1 MTRPQDGRSGVEATY
16 GPLLT
21 PARPGG
27 SSGRPVQLWALLPRE
42 LATVFRP
49 VLADVAGEV
58 VREIQRTIPDY
69 ARPLDGAF
77 GKALKTGVQMAFIQF
92 VERIGNPE
100 APSEDRRAVF
110 LSLGVQEF
118 HQGRNVDVLQ
128 AAYRVGARVTWRRV
142 AEAGRRAGVPSAT
155 LCLLAEAI
163 FAYIDELSALSV
175 EGHAE
180 AREKA
185 AGALERRRHRLME
198 LLLTEPPSPP
208 EVVKHAAELA
218 RWQLPDLL
226 VAVALDQSADE
237 APAAAATALA
247 DFESTFPCLLLP
259 APQPEEREQFAED
272 LAGWRAAIGP
282 AVPPAF
288 AARSL
293 RAAREAL
300 RLVDSGALAD
310 EPVTWCVDHLS
321 RLWLLKEPFLAA
333 ELVRE
338 RLGPLAGLTGKQHS
352 RLAGTLLAWLETC
365 GNVREVAERLA
376 VHPQTV
382 RSRAQELEALFADGL
397 RDPERRFEMIL
408 ALRAAPS

>member
-1 MTRPQDGRSGVEATY
+1 MTRPQDARSGVEATY

-77 GKALKTGVQMAFIQF
+77 GKALKTGVQMAFLQF

-100 APSEDRRAVF
+100 APSEDRRSVF

-118 HQGRNVDVLQ
+118 QQGRNVDVLQ

-198 LLLTEPPSPP
+198 LLLAEPPSPP
-208 EVVKHAAELA
+208 DVIKHAADLA
-218 RWQLPDLL
+218 RWQLPELL
-226 VAVALDQSADE
+226 VAVALEQSPDE
-237 APAAAATALA
+237 TPAIASTALA
-247 DFESTFPCLLLP
+247 DFETTSPCLLLP
-259 APQPEEREQFAED
+259 APEPDDRERFAEE
-272 LAGWRAAIGP
+272 LAGRRAAVGP

-300 RLVDSGALAD
+300 RLVDSGALLD

-338 RLGPLAGLTGKQHS
+338 RLGPLTGLTGKQHS

-382 RSRAQELEALFADGL
+382 RSRAQELETLFADGL

>member
-1 MTRPQDGRSGVEATY
+1 VTRPQDARRGIEATY

-69 ARPLDGAF
+69 ARPLNGAF
-77 GKALKTGVQMAFIQF
+77 GKALKTGVQMAFLQF

-100 APSEDRRAVF
+100 APSEDRRSVF

-118 HQGRNVDVLQ
+118 QQGRNVDVLQ

-198 LLLTEPPSPP
+198 LLLAEPPSPP
-208 EVVKHAAELA
+208 EVINHAADLA
-218 RWQLPDLL
+218 RWRLPDRL
-226 VAVALDQSADE
+226 VAVALDQSPDE
-237 APAAAATALA
+237 PPAIASTALA
-247 DFESTFPCLLLP
+247 DFESTSPCLLLP
-259 APQPEEREQFAED
+259 APEPDDRERLAEE
-272 LAGWRAAIGP
+272 LAGRRAAIGP

-300 RLVDSGALAD
+300 RLVDSGALLD

-338 RLGPLAGLTGKQHS
+338 RLGPLTGLTGKQHS

-382 RSRAQELEALFADGL
+382 RSRAQELEALFSDGL

>member
-27 SSGRPVQLWALLPRE
+27 TSGRPVQLWALLPRE

-77 GKALKTGVQMAFIQF
+77 GKSLKTGVQMAFLQF
-92 VERIGNPE
+92 LERIGNPE
-100 APSEDRRAVF
+100 APSEDRRNVF

-142 AEAGRRAGVPSAT
+142 ADAGRRAGVPSAT

-198 LLLTEPPSPP
+198 LLLADPPSPP
-208 EVVKHAAELA
+208 ELVKNAADLA

-226 VAVALDQSADE
+226 VAVALDQPSDE
-237 APAAAATALA
+237 VPAAASNALA
-247 DFESTFPCLLLP
+247 DFESTSPCLLLP
-259 APQPEEREQFAED
+259 APEPDKREQFAED

-300 RLVDSGALAD
+300 RLVESGGLAD

-321 RLWLLKEPFLAA
+321 RLWLLKEPFLAT

-338 RLGPLAGLTGKQHS
+338 RLGPLAALTGKQHS

-382 RSRAQELEALFADGL
+382 RSRAQELEALFSDGL